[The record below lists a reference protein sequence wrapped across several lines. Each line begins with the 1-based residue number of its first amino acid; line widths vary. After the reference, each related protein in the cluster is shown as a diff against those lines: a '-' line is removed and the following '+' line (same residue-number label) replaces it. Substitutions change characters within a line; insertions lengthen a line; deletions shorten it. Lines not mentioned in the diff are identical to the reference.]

1 MKAYLSLSYS
11 KRRSIENEISVIN
24 DILNSFQIEA
34 FIFVD
39 QYSFQQDEEKKMMHQ
54 TLSDI
59 DECDFLIAEVS
70 DKAIG
75 VGVEVG
81 YAKAKNKPIIYLRH
95 STAEHS
101 TTISGVS
108 DYSIFYNDINDLKG
122 RLSTILKSILVDQK
136 SYSS

>member
-11 KRRSIENEISVIN
+11 KRGSIENEISVIK

>member
-122 RLSTILKSILVDQK
+122 HLSTILKSILVDQK

>member
-11 KRRSIENEISVIN
+11 KRGSIENEISVIK

-39 QYSFQQDEEKKMMHQ
+39 QYSFQQNEDKKMMHQ
-54 TLSDI
+54 ALTDI

-70 DKAIG
+70 DKAMG

-108 DYSIFYNDINDLKG
+108 NYSIFYNDINDLKG